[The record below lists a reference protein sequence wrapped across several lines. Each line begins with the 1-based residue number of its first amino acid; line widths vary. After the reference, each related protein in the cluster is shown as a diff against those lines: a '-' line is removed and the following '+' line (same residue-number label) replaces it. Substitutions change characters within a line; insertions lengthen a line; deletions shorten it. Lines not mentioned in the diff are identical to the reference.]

1 RHFCAI
7 LRAGHSDCS
16 PLVNV
21 VFSTPFYH
29 RANHYGFLLSV
40 QLDFTINRKKIS
52 EEIYLFVSINFLCV
66 YVLPE
71 PGNRIVKTGILFKSV
86 FDLMLAE
93 QFLANLR
100 LCFLKKYIPHF

>member
-1 RHFCAI
+1 MDF
-7 LRAGHSDCS
+7 
-16 PLVNV
+16 
-21 VFSTPFYH
+21 
-29 RANHYGFLLSV
+29 FLGV
-40 QLDFTINRKKIS
+40 QLHFTINRKIRKKIS

>member
-1 RHFCAI
+1 MKIFYGLLH
-7 LRAGHSDCS
+7 
-16 PLVNV
+16 
-21 VFSTPFYH
+21 VFSQKAMKNKKKDFRRNILIFFACT
-29 RANHYGFLLSV
+29 LL
-40 QLDFTINRKKIS
+40 
-52 EEIYLFVSINFLCV
+52 
-66 YVLPE
+66 E

>member
-1 RHFCAI
+1 MLCEMLYLGGA
-7 LRAGHSDCS
+7 
-16 PLVNV
+16 PLKRFAWSSIMCPSMKIFYGLLH
-21 VFSTPFYH
+21 VFSQKAMKNKKKDFRRNILICFY
-29 RANHYGFLLSV
+29 
-40 QLDFTINRKKIS
+40 K
-52 EEIYLFVSINFLCV
+52 FLCV

>member
-1 RHFCAI
+1 MLCEMLYLGGA
-7 LRAGHSDCS
+7 
-16 PLVNV
+16 PLKRFVWSSIMCPSMKIFYGLLH
-21 VFSTPFYH
+21 VFSQKAMKNKKKDFRRNILICFYKFSL
-29 RANHYGFLLSV
+29 R
-40 QLDFTINRKKIS
+40 T
-52 EEIYLFVSINFLCV
+52 
-66 YVLPE
+66 LPE